1 MVVARRFGLY
11 GSCAK
16 RAFTRS
22 RGVVFSSIDMCV
34 DFKLRRL
41 EVIYV
46 KPGIFRG
53 GGGGGGVRSGGG
65 WLLMLL
71 WWVER

>member
-53 GGGGGGVRSGGG
+53 GGSTEWRRVAVDAVVVG
-65 WLLMLL
+65 
-71 WWVER
+71 